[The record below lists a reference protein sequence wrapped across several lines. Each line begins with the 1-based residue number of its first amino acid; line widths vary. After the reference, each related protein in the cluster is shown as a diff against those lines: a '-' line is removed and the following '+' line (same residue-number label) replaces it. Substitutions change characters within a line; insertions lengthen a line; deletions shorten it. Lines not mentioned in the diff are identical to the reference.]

1 MTWNHICPT
10 CGKRSYLTRHAAR
23 QAKRLHSDRR
33 GLSVYRCSSGYWHI
47 GHLPYLVRRGNAT
60 RGDLYGERETA

>member
-1 MTWNHICPT
+1 MIWATCTT
-10 CGKRSYLTRHAAR
+10 CGKRSYLSRHAAR

-47 GHLPYLVRRGNAT
+47 GHLPHLVRQGVRT
-60 RGDLYGERETA
+60 RSEHYSERETA